1 MFGHTFYHETLRKY
15 VIVFGTLFNEIH
27 FYRTDD
33 AGNRHQKIRVP
44 LSYGPREKTLA
55 RLEGDPNLDRE
66 TAITLPRLSFEMTGL
81 AYASERKLNT
91 IRKRQIVVTGENS
104 KMKSIYQPVPYD
116 IAFQLNVMVNRAE
129 DGTKII
135 EQIMPFFTPEFT
147 VTANILPEMDYKLD
161 IPVILDSV
169 NMQDTYEGDFQTRR
183 ALIYQ
188 MDFTLK
194 GFFFGPVSKSGQITR
209 ANTQF
214 FIDTSV
220 QLANSSPSNTVVAG
234 ISTSA
239 NVQHSRRS
247 TDPGLDANGNPTS
260 NSSVTIGR
268 ENISANDN
276 FGFVSNFEEFFSGDA
291 NTPGL

>member
-1 MFGHTFYHETLRKY
+1 
-15 VIVFGTLFNEIH
+15 
-27 FYRTDD
+27 
-33 AGNRHQKIRVP
+33 
-44 LSYGPREKTLA
+44 
-55 RLEGDPNLDRE
+55 
-66 TAITLPRLSFEMTGL
+66 
-81 AYASERKLNT
+81 
-91 IRKRQIVVTGENS
+91 
-104 KMKSIYQPVPYD
+104 
-116 IAFQLNVMVNRAE
+116 
-129 DGTKII
+129 
-135 EQIMPFFTPEFT
+135 
-147 VTANILPEMDYKLD
+147 
-161 IPVILDSV
+161 
-169 NMQDTYEGDFQTRR
+169 
-183 ALIYQ
+183 

-260 NSSVTIGR
+260 NSSITIGR